1 MSRLLDR
8 ALPPRLG
15 RDFRWLLAS
24 SWTTNLGD
32 GLAIA
37 AGPLL
42 VASQTDEPAL
52 VALAATALWL
62 PPLLFGLVAGVLAD
76 RVDRRRM
83 LVVVNLVRAVVLALL
98 TGSVA
103 TGTVSIAV
111 VLVALFVLAT
121 AETFADTVSQTV
133 LPMLVRR
140 EDLALGNA
148 RLTTGFVTFNQL
160 LGPSL
165 GALLF
170 AVAAVWPFALQTV
183 LVLAGVVLL
192 TRVRL
197 QPEEHDGDAQALA
210 TIRADLVEGV
220 RWVLG
225 NAAVRTL
232 VLTILIFNI
241 TFGAA
246 WSVLVLWASERLG
259 LAAAGYGL
267 LATLGA
273 VGGLVG
279 TLGYGWL
286 TARVSLGNLMRVGL
300 LLETVTHLV
309 LALTTSVPVALVT
322 FFLFGVHAF
331 VWGTTSVTVRQRA
344 VPGRLQGRVASVDT
358 ICVFGGLVLGSALG
372 AVLAQQYGVTA
383 PFWFGFAG
391 SAVFVVLI
399 WRQMSHVAHADE
411 ATEASPVMP

>member
-148 RLTTGFVTFNQL
+148 RLTTGFVTFNQI
-160 LGPSL
+160 GRASCRE
-165 GALLF
+165 
-170 AVAAVWPFALQTV
+170 
-183 LVLAGVVLL
+183 
-192 TRVRL
+192 RV
-197 QPEEHDGDAQALA
+197 
-210 TIRADLVEGV
+210 
-220 RWVLG
+220 
-225 NAAVRTL
+225 
-232 VLTILIFNI
+232 
-241 TFGAA
+241 
-246 WSVLVLWASERLG
+246 
-259 LAAAGYGL
+259 
-267 LATLGA
+267 
-273 VGGLVG
+273 
-279 TLGYGWL
+279 
-286 TARVSLGNLMRVGL
+286 
-300 LLETVTHLV
+300 
-309 LALTTSVPVALVT
+309 
-322 FFLFGVHAF
+322 
-331 VWGTTSVTVRQRA
+331 
-344 VPGRLQGRVASVDT
+344 
-358 ICVFGGLVLGSALG
+358 
-372 AVLAQQYGVTA
+372 
-383 PFWFGFAG
+383 
-391 SAVFVVLI
+391 
-399 WRQMSHVAHADE
+399 
-411 ATEASPVMP
+411 